1 MGTPEG
7 AGTSSRGP
15 SSTAPKPQPSKRGAC
30 DRCRGQKLRCL
41 RDDQSQDGSQAP
53 CLRCAKAGA
62 TCSYGIA
69 KRAGRPPASHVSHA
83 HAPSSQQQRK
93 ESRGE
98 RTKES
103 ARSSKPV
110 LNTNGHHLT
119 SFFDRQADGE
129 RFRYG
134 AEGPATARLLPENSQ
149 NTPSRETEEEP
160 ETLESSPVDELSPDP
175 LHDTTSHFAGADPHF
190 AAYSGSSNAT
200 LSWPDETLSAFYSND
215 AGQALS
221 IEPFGPKYSWA
232 FHSYHAQPMDMQM
245 PTALAMNSDGQSKD
259 NGANAYGTPPQ
270 TYPSNAHMS
279 VASDEVM
286 DIDFPTRSA
295 HTEPFSPIK
304 PVQARPEEL
313 VRNGDRKRVA
323 ETEGVDTFDQGNLSS
338 NEIQH
343 RRMQQLSEL
352 AMDLFAQLAANDPE
366 NDRQR
371 ASDATATVFQDQLVG
386 SVLKSSNTF
395 LTLLTSFSTPTTP
408 STPTFPHAPP
418 TSPIMQ
424 NSPCSSSYT
433 RASASAST
441 SDQDD
446 STMEE
451 AGQNARGKLPNGSL
465 DDSKPPPPTDM
476 TTVLQLLTCY
486 LRIIHLH
493 SIMHIRLLDYL
504 LAFFPHTN
512 RHGVSIPPV
521 FPGMQIGGVSLD
533 RFGPFQVKLLLQ
545 ISIHVLGEIELALGL
560 PEEFMIGKRKRRREG
575 RGLLEASVSGGFV
588 KRLMKEEA
596 WRGKKVEFV
605 RERLGNLKRVLKG
618 AIDIDC

>member
-1 MGTPEG
+1 MGNLDG
-7 AGTSSRGP
+7 AGTSSRGS
-15 SSTAPKPQPSKRGAC
+15 SSTATKPQPSKRGAC

-41 RDDQSQDGSQAP
+41 RDDQSQDGSQTP

-93 ESRGE
+93 ESRRE

-103 ARSSKPV
+103 GRASKPV
-110 LNTNGHHLT
+110 LNTNGHQLT
-119 SFFDRQADGE
+119 SFFDPQADGE
-129 RFRYG
+129 LFRYG
-134 AEGPATARLLPENSQ
+134 ADGPASGRLLQENTQS
-149 NTPSRETEEEP
+149 TPNQETEEET
-160 ETLESSPVDELSPDP
+160 ETLETSPVDELSPDP
-175 LHDTTSHFAGADPHF
+175 LYDPISHLAGADHHF

-200 LSWPDETLSAFYSND
+200 LSWPDENLSAFYNNN

-221 IEPFGPKYSWA
+221 LEPFGPKYSWA
-232 FHSYHAQPMDMQM
+232 FHTYHAHPMDIQM
-245 PTALAMNSDGQSKD
+245 PAALAMNSDAQPKD
-259 NGANAYGTPPQ
+259 TGASSYGTPPQ
-270 TYPSNAHMS
+270 TYPTNAQMS

-286 DIDFPTRSA
+286 DIDFPNRSA
-295 HTEPFSPIK
+295 LSEPFSPMK
-304 PVQARPEEL
+304 AVQARPEL
-313 VRNGDRKRVA
+313 VRDRDRNRASENEGGDN
-323 ETEGVDTFDQGNLSS
+323 FDDGTLSI

-371 ASDATATVFQDQLVG
+371 ASNATATVFQDQLVG

-395 LTLLTSFSTPTTP
+395 LSLLTSFSTPTTP

-424 NSPCSSSYT
+424 NDSPCSSSYS

-446 STMEE
+446 STMDEP
-451 AGQNARGKLPNGSL
+451 GQNAHCKLPNGSF

-512 RHGVSIPPV
+512 RHGVPIPPV

-560 PEEFMIGKRKRRREG
+560 PEEFMIGKIKRKREG

-596 WRGKKVEFV
+596 WRGKKVDFV

>member
-1 MGTPEG
+1 MGNLEG
-7 AGTSSRGP
+7 VGTSSRGP

-41 RDDQSQDGSQAP
+41 RDDQSQDGSQTP

-93 ESRGE
+93 ENRRE
-98 RTKES
+98 RAKES
-103 ARSSKPV
+103 GRASKPV

-119 SFFDRQADGE
+119 SFFDRQVDGE

-134 AEGPATARLLPENSQ
+134 ADGPASGRLLQENTQS
-149 NTPSRETEEEP
+149 TPNQETVEEI
-160 ETLESSPVDELSPDP
+160 ETQETSPVDELSPDP
-175 LHDTTSHFAGADPHF
+175 LQDTTSHLAGADLHF
-190 AAYSGSSNAT
+190 AAYPGSSNAT
-200 LSWPDETLSAFYSND
+200 LSWPDENLSAFYNND

-221 IEPFGPKYSWA
+221 LEPFGPKYSWA
-232 FHSYHAQPMDMQM
+232 FHSYHAQPMDIQM
-245 PTALAMNSDGQSKD
+245 PAALSMNSDAQLKD
-259 NGANAYGTPPQ
+259 TGANSYGTPPQ
-270 TYPSNAHMS
+270 TFSTNAQMS

-286 DIDFPTRSA
+286 DIDFPNRSA
-295 HTEPFSPIK
+295 LSEPFSPMK
-304 PVQARPEEL
+304 AVQARPEL
-313 VRNGDRKRVA
+313 VRNRDKDRAPENEGGDN
-323 ETEGVDTFDQGNLSS
+323 FDDGTLSIS
-338 NEIQH
+338 EIQH

-371 ASDATATVFQDQLVG
+371 GSSATATVFQDQLVG

-395 LTLLTSFSTPTTP
+395 LSLLTSFSTPTTP

-424 NSPCSSSYT
+424 NNSPCSSSYS

-446 STMEE
+446 SNMDES
-451 AGQNARGKLPNGSL
+451 GQNARCKLPNGSF

-504 LAFFPHTN
+504 LAFFPNTN

-521 FPGMQIGGVSLD
+521 FPGMQVGGVSLD

-545 ISIHVLGEIELALGL
+545 ISIHVLGDIELALGL
-560 PEEFMIGKRKRRREG
+560 PEEFMIGKRKRKSEG

>member
-1 MGTPEG
+1 MGNLDG
-7 AGTSSRGP
+7 AGPSSRGP
-15 SSTAPKPQPSKRGAC
+15 TSTAPKPQPSKRGAC

-41 RDDQSQDGSQAP
+41 RDDQSQDGSQTP

-69 KRAGRPPASHVSHA
+69 KRAGRPPASQVSQA

-93 ESRGE
+93 ESRRE
-98 RTKES
+98 RTKENGR
-103 ARSSKPV
+103 ASKTV
-110 LNTNGHHLT
+110 FNTNSHHLT
-119 SFFDRQADGE
+119 SFFDRQVDGE

-134 AEGPATARLLPENSQ
+134 ADGLASGQLLQENTQS
-149 NTPSRETEEEP
+149 TPNQETEEETGTQ
-160 ETLESSPVDELSPDP
+160 ETSSVDELSPDP
-175 LHDTTSHFAGADPHF
+175 LHDTTFHLAGADLHF
-190 AAYSGSSNAT
+190 AAYSGSSNAS
-200 LSWPDETLSAFYSND
+200 LSWPDENLSAFYNND

-221 IEPFGPKYSWA
+221 LEPFGPKYSSA
-232 FHSYHAQPMDMQM
+232 FHNYHAQPMDIQM
-245 PTALAMNSDGQSKD
+245 PAALTMNSDAQPKD
-259 NGANAYGTPPQ
+259 TGANSYGTPPQ
-270 TYPSNAHMS
+270 TYSTNAQMS
-279 VASDEVM
+279 VASDEIM
-286 DIDFPTRSA
+286 DIDFPNRSA
-295 HTEPFSPIK
+295 LSEPFSPTK
-304 PVQARPEEL
+304 AVQARPEL
-313 VRNGDRKRVA
+313 VRNRDRNRALENEGGDN
-323 ETEGVDTFDQGNLSS
+323 FDDGTLSI

-371 ASDATATVFQDQLVG
+371 AAGGTATVFQDQLVG

-395 LTLLTSFSTPTTP
+395 LSLLTSFSTRTTP

-418 TSPIMQ
+418 TSPIIQ
-424 NSPCSSSYT
+424 NNSPCSFSYS

-446 STMEE
+446 STMDES
-451 AGQNARGKLPNGSL
+451 GQNARCKLPNGSF

-486 LRIIHLH
+486 LRIVHLH

-504 LAFFPHTN
+504 LAFVPNTN
-512 RHGVSIPPV
+512 RHGVSVPPV
-521 FPGMQIGGVSLD
+521 FPGMQVGGVSLD

-545 ISIHVLGEIELALGL
+545 ISIHVLGDIELALGL
-560 PEEFMIGKRKRRREG
+560 PEEFMIGKRKRKSEG